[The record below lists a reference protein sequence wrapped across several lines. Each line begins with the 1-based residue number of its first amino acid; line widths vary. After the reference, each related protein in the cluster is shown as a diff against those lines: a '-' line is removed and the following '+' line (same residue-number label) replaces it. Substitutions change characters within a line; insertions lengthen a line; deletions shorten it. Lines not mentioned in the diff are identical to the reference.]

1 MLGCC
6 SFSPLD
12 ALITEED
19 SGFSVLSSRPHRLIF
34 SLLIINTSGLRIY
47 LEFSLND
54 FFSWAQDCGWDGEQ
68 VMWRPDPCVFLS
80 CSSLYLMR
88 HGRLIEPRAPW
99 WARLQLA
106 LEMPCLCLLSGKS
119 QLPCLTGFYVGSGN
133 LDFSPVLH
141 GKDFIH
147 RVLSPAQWVHFW
159 DWLWD
164 SIVQYFLGPCILFSP
179 RATHAF

>member
-6 SFSPLD
+6 SFAPLD

-19 SGFSVLSSRPHRLIF
+19 SGFSVSSSCPHSLIF

-68 VMWRPDPCVFLS
+68 VMWSPDPCVFLS

-119 QLPCLTGFYVGSGN
+119 QAAAMPHWLLCGFWESGFQSCTTWQGLYSLSPLP
-133 LDFSPVLH
+133 SPVSTLLRLALEF
-141 GKDFIH
+141 K
-147 RVLSPAQWVHFW
+147 S
-159 DWLWD
+159 
-164 SIVQYFLGPCILFSP
+164 
-179 RATHAF
+179 